1 MPRHSSRERAST
13 FGQAMLKLRTS
24 IGLTQAG
31 LAERLR
37 SPEVR
42 SASGRQASPIPK
54 LNTSNTF
61 LGYVCEPPPLRPSR
75 RKRRSAPCGKRRSN
89 GCSSRRVGSRPTV
102 RQSLDQEIHL
112 PLTPP
117 IALCTLEHDHFSS
130 T

>member
-1 MPRHSSRERAST
+1 MLRHSYPERDYT
-13 FGQAMLKLRTS
+13 FGQVMLKLRTS

-75 RKRRSAPCGKRRSN
+75 CRRSLG
-89 GCSSRRVGSRPTV
+89 
-102 RQSLDQEIHL
+102 
-112 PLTPP
+112 
-117 IALCTLEHDHFSS
+117 IA
-130 T
+130 